1 MNVWE
6 VIMNLQATL
15 MKCLEEI
22 TVLKDE
28 MFDVKQQLAAQQ
40 HTFSKLHEI
49 CVAMENSH
57 EGE

>member
-1 MNVWE
+1 
-6 VIMNLQATL
+6 

-28 MFDVKQQLAAQQ
+28 IFDLKQQLATHQC
-40 HTFSKLHEI
+40 TFSKLHEI
-49 CVAMENSH
+49 CVEMENSH